1 MAEQDNAPHLHS
13 QGFGP
18 AESADETRQAQQTVS
33 NDSPTD
39 VNPNA
44 ALARTQKAMYAA
56 HQQPRGTQYY
66 NNMANA
72 NYTRRPVGRHN
83 KALNIGYSDGPVD
96 RKLIT
101 YFLGPLLQG

>member
-1 MAEQDNAPHLHS
+1 MAEQDNSPLHS

-44 ALARTQKAMYAA
+44 ALARTQTAMYAA
-56 HQQPRGTQYY
+56 QQETMTLMGKNFEAAASRRNAMFDQ
-66 NNMANA
+66 MAA
-72 NYTRRPVGRHN
+72 KEVKP
-83 KALNIGYSDGPVD
+83 S
-96 RKLIT
+96 
-101 YFLGPLLQG
+101 